1 MSNRIVAAIKAEI
14 TALLDEHDGQ
24 ITAEQLVEYAR
35 THPESALHRS
45 FTWDDAEAAAK
56 WRLEQ
61 AQQILRKFEVRV
73 EVEGEKSVMIRG
85 VVSLPS
91 DRGPEHLYRSTT
103 RVLSDE
109 DQTAEMIEQAK
120 RELAAFRHKYAMLRR
135 LGTMSRVFES
145 IGEVLGD

>member
-1 MSNRIVAAIKAEI
+1 MSNRIVAAIRAEI
-14 TALLDEHDGQ
+14 TALLYEHDGQ

-61 AQQILRKFEVRV
+61 AQQILRTYRVRV
-73 EVEGEKSVMIRG
+73 EVEGEKSVTIRG

-91 DRGPEHLYRSTT
+91 DRGPEHLYRSTI

-120 RELAAFRHKYAMLRR
+120 RELASFRHKYAALRR
-135 LGTMSRVFES
+135 LGKMPRVFEA
-145 IGEVLGD
+145 IGEALGD